1 MTTVIPRHV
10 ICVLGKWCDLDG
22 VTAVIQQTGA
32 FELDRQFSQLSPD
45 KRMAASFDASYD
57 RVAPSMTENDW
68 RAVREHTAVAYVLS
82 PQIYREQAAE
92 ISGSALLLTAA
103 LLQEGGVAAKGEGA
117 GIAHGRAHWLKL
129 AADFSRAC
137 EHGDTWA
144 QGASLYRAWVRRPIV
159 SPAEAVYYSCGM
171 HLLGKP
177 DIEIDS
183 SLEVMASIEWI
194 DLLGLY
200 LVADRPTRPLKD
212 GEGFRLKDE
221 GPRRIMHFRPCQ
233 RYEEDEFIF
242 NPYGYIRLEA
252 DE

>member
-10 ICVLGKWCDLDG
+10 ICVLGKWRDLDG
-22 VTAVIQQTGA
+22 ITATIQRTDG

-45 KRMAASFDASYD
+45 TRMAAAFDACYD
-57 RVAPSMTENDW
+57 RVAQSMTENDW
-68 RAVREHTAVAYVLS
+68 RAVREHTAVAYALS
-82 PQIYREQAAE
+82 PPIPREQAAE
-92 ISGSALLLTAA
+92 ISGLALLLTAA
-103 LLQEGGVAAKGEGA
+103 LLQAGGVAAKGEGA
-117 GIAHGRAHWLKL
+117 GIAHGRAQWLKL

-144 QGASLYRAWVRRPIV
+144 QGAILYRAWVRRPIV

-183 SLEVMASIEWI
+183 SLDVTAAIEWI

-200 LVADRPTRPLKD
+200 LAADRPTRPLKD
-212 GEGFRLKDE
+212 GEGFRPTDE
-221 GPRRIMHFRPCQ
+221 GPRRIMRFRSCQ

-252 DE
+252 GE